1 MGLHIFKLVFRK
13 KMGQK
18 VSCISTPSAILWFE
32 GTKHPGKGKG
42 FGRLVVLAGLQRG
55 TATTLLGFGSW
66 WLHLHMLHH

>member
-1 MGLHIFKLVFRK
+1 
-13 KMGQK
+13 MGQK
-18 VSCISTPSAILWFE
+18 VSCISTPSAMLWFE

-55 TATTLLGFGSW
+55 TATTLLGFRSW